1 MVELKPCPVCG
12 SLNVDVVET
21 PVYRRRFARCACCGM
36 RSRETATEA
45 EAAAAWNRRP
55 LGDCTGCCWKNTQKR
70 KCSSCRRNENLKD
83 NFEEAKHET

>member
-12 SLNVDVVET
+12 SLNVAVVET
-21 PVYRRRFARCACCGM
+21 PVYRRRFARCAGCGT
-36 RSRETATEA
+36 RSREVATEV

-55 LGDCTGCCWKNTQKR
+55 LGDCTGCCWKNTRKQ
-70 KCSSCRRNENLKD
+70 KCSSCRRNEKLKD